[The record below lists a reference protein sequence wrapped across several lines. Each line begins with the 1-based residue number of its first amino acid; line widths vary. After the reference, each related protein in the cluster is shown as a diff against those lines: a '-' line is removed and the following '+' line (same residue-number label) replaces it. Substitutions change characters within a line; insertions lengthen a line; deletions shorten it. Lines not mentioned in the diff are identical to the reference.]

1 MITIRSGKKLSAN
14 FSLAE
19 NSALATFAEKLIPHI
34 KVLAEDLE
42 LGCYSDFTRCEKFA
56 DFDFL
61 ESEDLESLFMNVS
74 RETFPEYDGIK
85 NSTYDSGYLIKVSRE
100 TFTEYDGIEKFASY
114 Y

>member
-1 MITIRSGKKLSAN
+1 MIITDAPK
-14 FSLAE
+14 
-19 NSALATFAEKLIPHI
+19 I
-34 KVLAEDLE
+34 KVLGEDLA
-42 LGCYSDFTRCEKFA
+42 LGYYSEFSRCENFN

-61 ESEDLESLFMNVS
+61 DFDLESLSFFEFNNEIFWLGDFVNVS
-74 RETFPEYDGIK
+74 RETFTEYDGIK